1 MALVGCLLFFA
12 GPIPVAAQCA
22 YPALELLD
30 FDYVNSPHMTQI
42 RSDEHTPRHVCLTSP
57 IRQTDNQGAVSS
69 GIEYEFEG
77 RLLVIDTL
85 LRWLDLDATA
95 EAWTSLPS
103 FPRSE

>member
-12 GPIPVAAQCA
+12 GPISVAAQCA
-22 YPALELLD
+22 YPALELLE
-30 FDYVNSPHMTQI
+30 FDYVNS
-42 RSDEHTPRHVCLTSP
+42 RHTCLTAA
-57 IRQTDNQGAVSS
+57 RQHANSRREQTTD
-69 GIEYEFEG
+69 IEYEFEG

-103 FPRSE
+103 SRRSE